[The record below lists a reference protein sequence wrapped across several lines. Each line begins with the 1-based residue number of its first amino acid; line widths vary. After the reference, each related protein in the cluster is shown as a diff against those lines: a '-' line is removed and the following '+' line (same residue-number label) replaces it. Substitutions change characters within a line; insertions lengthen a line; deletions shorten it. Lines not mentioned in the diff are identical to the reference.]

1 LDTRFCWT
9 ELCTSES
16 EKAVRFYARLLGWES
31 VPQPVST
38 RSGQTIDYT
47 LFSLRGRNV
56 GGMYPM
62 VAVQRRQGMRPHWL
76 SYAFVED
83 AASCATRATKLG
95 AVLLAGPLNVFD
107 LGRLC
112 ILRDPTGACFGAW
125 QSMRL
130 DSTFQTRNEPG
141 FAAWFEHVSENVRQA
156 ADFYGSL
163 FGWSPRSSE
172 HDESRILCE
181 QGGTAVAGLSPSAR
195 YGASLTPQ
203 WLTFFQADDCD
214 ASCQKIATM
223 QGAVIVPPIGS
234 ADAERIGVV
243 SDPQGAAFGL
253 LSRAGQR

>member
-1 LDTRFCWT
+1 PPESSPPRGPGRREPDLLRADGQDLARCEDGRPEGPRGQDLHQHLTANRAAPGLDTRFCWT

-163 FGWSPRSSE
+163 F
-172 HDESRILCE
+172 
-181 QGGTAVAGLSPSAR
+181 
-195 YGASLTPQ
+195 
-203 WLTFFQADDCD
+203 
-214 ASCQKIATM
+214 
-223 QGAVIVPPIGS
+223 
-234 ADAERIGVV
+234 
-243 SDPQGAAFGL
+243 
-253 LSRAGQR
+253 